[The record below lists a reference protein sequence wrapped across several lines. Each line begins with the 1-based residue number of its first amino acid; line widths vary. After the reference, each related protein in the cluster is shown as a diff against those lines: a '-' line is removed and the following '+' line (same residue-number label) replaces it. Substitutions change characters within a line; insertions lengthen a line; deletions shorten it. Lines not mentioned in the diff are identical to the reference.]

1 MSVGLAVILI
11 ALFALLTFVSY
22 AARLYTEAGKFLS
35 REFQENID
43 VFEQQIEPRLGVDRS
58 RAALSLALLEQ
69 LTTGA
74 IAFLLAFSVF
84 AQSRWTMESVLQSV
98 LFLVLSVVIFHR
110 FLPYLF
116 FSRTRGLWFVP
127 FTFFLRG
134 LIYAT
139 LPITL
144 ILSFIQGVISLTR
157 ADNATEEPEHPSE
170 AVDALIEAGQDEG
183 ILEESDRDLIHSVVE
198 FGDKTVR
205 EVMTPRPSIVAVPEG
220 TTIDQLSHV
229 LNEHP
234 YSRLPVYRGNID
246 HIVGIL
252 NVRDLLQV
260 ADAEASH
267 RTVAELMKT
276 DVMFVPETK
285 RANEFLA
292 ELQRSNVH
300 LAIVIDEYGGVA
312 GLVSVEDLVEE
323 IVGELRDER
332 EAKSEVQRESDT
344 CYVVP
349 GALDVDNLRQ
359 IFDTR
364 LGDYEATSVGGLVTE
379 IAGHIPAAGEF
390 FERDGLRFEVVQAT
404 SRRVERVRVC
414 LALPGGQT
422 TPANGTAV

>member
-1 MSVGLAVILI
+1 MSVGLSIVLIL
-11 ALFALLTFVSY
+11 LFALLTIASY

-43 VFEQQIEPRLGVDRS
+43 VFEQQIEPRLGVERA

-69 LTTGA
+69 LTTAA
-74 IAFLLAFSVF
+74 IAFLLGYSVF
-84 AQSRWTMESVLQSV
+84 AQPGWTMETVLQSA
-98 LFLVLSVVIFHR
+98 LFVVLSIIVFHR

-127 FTFFLRG
+127 FTFFLRV
-134 LIYAT
+134 LIYAM
-139 LPITL
+139 LPLTL
-144 ILSFIQGVISLTR
+144 ILNFVQGVISLTR
-157 ADNATEEPEHPSE
+157 ADNATAEPEHPSE

-205 EVMTPRPSIVAVPEG
+205 EVMTPRPSIVAVPEEM
-220 TTIDQLSHV
+220 TIDQLSHV

-234 YSRLPVYRGNID
+234 FSRLPVYRGNID

-260 ADAEASH
+260 PDAEASH
-267 RTVAELMKT
+267 RTVRELMKT
-276 DVMFVPETK
+276 DVMFVPETR
-285 RANEFLA
+285 RANELLA
-292 ELQRSNVH
+292 ELQRTNVH

-332 EAKSEVQRESDT
+332 EAKSEVQLEGDN

-349 GALDVDNLRQ
+349 GALDVDNLREF
-359 IFDTR
+359 FDMH
-364 LGDYEATSVGGLVTE
+364 LDDYEATSVGGLVTE
-379 IAGHIPAAGEF
+379 IAGHIPAAGEV
-390 FERDGLRFEVVQAT
+390 FERDGLRFEVVQAS

-414 LALPGGQT
+414 LNSPGGQA
-422 TPANGTAV
+422 TPANGTAG